1 MISSFKFMIFD
12 FKHIVVLCLLSFSAA
27 VFSPAKAQEI
37 NCTVTVNSDQI
48 EGSNKQVYE
57 TLKAAIEEY
66 MNQNRWTNMT
76 YAEQEKIE
84 CSMLIVVKSVNGN
97 SYNCEMTLQS
107 RRPVYGTTYT
117 TPILNFKDNAFNFT
131 YQEFDRI
138 EWQQNQ
144 FTTNLTAMLAYYCY
158 LIIGH
163 DQDSFQRLGGTPY
176 FEICEQIVSACQSAT
191 MDNIEQKGWL
201 AFDSN
206 RNRYALINNLLDEAF
221 KKYRN
226 FYYEYHRLGLDEM
239 SGNVA
244 NGRARIAEGLPV
256 LKEAY
261 RARPATY
268 VINTFLDAKADE
280 LVDIFKKGT
289 DKEKKTVYDLLTD
302 IDPTRQA
309 TYDRMNE
316 N

>member
-1 MISSFKFMIFD
+1 MICD
-12 FKHIVVLCLLSFSAA
+12 LRYIVLGLFSMWFVSAG
-27 VFSPAKAQEI
+27 AQEL
-37 NCTVTVNSDQI
+37 NCTVTINSDQI

-57 TLKAAIEEY
+57 TLKQGIEEY

-76 YAEQEKIE
+76 FAETEKIE
-84 CSMLIVVKSVNGN
+84 CSMLIVVKQVLGN
-97 SYNCEMTLQS
+97 SYSCEMTLQS

-117 TPILNFKDNAFNFT
+117 TPLLNFKDNAFNFT

-163 DQDSFQRLGGTPY
+163 DMDSYQRLGGTPC
-176 FEICEQIVSACQSAT
+176 FRMCEEIVNACQSAS
-191 MDNIEQKGWL
+191 MEGSEQKGWL

-206 RNRYALINNLLDEAF
+206 RNRYAMINNLQDEAF

-239 SGNVA
+239 SGNVT

-280 LVDIFKKGT
+280 LVDIFRKGT
-289 DKEKKTVYDLLTD
+289 DKEKKEVYDLLID
-302 IDPTRQA
+302 IDPTRQN
-309 TYDRMNE
+309 TYDRINE
-316 N
+316 

>member
-1 MISSFKFMIFD
+1 MISNFRFIAIFLVSL
-12 FKHIVVLCLLSFSAA
+12 IGIASLR
-27 VFSPAKAQEI
+27 AQEI

-57 TLKAAIEEY
+57 TLKSAIEEY

-76 YAEQEKIE
+76 FAEQEKID
-84 CSMLIVVKSVNGN
+84 CSMMLVVKAVADNMYS
-97 SYNCEMTLQS
+97 CEMTLQS

-117 TPILNFKDNAFNFT
+117 TPLLNFVDRNFNFT

-138 EWQQNQ
+138 EYQQNQ

-163 DQDSFQRLGGTPY
+163 DMDSYQRLGGTPF
-176 FEICEQIVSACQSAT
+176 FEQCENIVNACQSAS
-191 MDNIEQKGWL
+191 MDNSEQKGWL

-226 FYYEYHRLGLDEM
+226 YYYEYHRLGLDEM

-244 NGRARIAEGLPV
+244 NGRARIAEGISV

-289 DKEKKTVYDLLTD
+289 DKEKKEVYELLVD
-302 IDPTRQA
+302 IDPTRQN

>member
-1 MISSFKFMIFD
+1 MTF
-12 FKHIVVLCLLSFSAA
+12 A
-27 VFSPAKAQEI
+27 
-37 NCTVTVNSDQI
+37 
-48 EGSNKQVYE
+48 E
-57 TLKAAIEEY
+57 T
-66 MNQNRWTNMT
+66 
-76 YAEQEKIE
+76 EKIE
-84 CSMLIVVKSVNGN
+84 CSMLIVVKQVLGN
-97 SYNCEMTLQS
+97 SYSCEMTLQS

-117 TPILNFKDNAFNFT
+117 TPLLNFKDNAFNFT

-163 DQDSFQRLGGTPY
+163 DMDSYQRLGGTPC
-176 FEICEQIVSACQSAT
+176 FRMCEEIVNACQSAS
-191 MDNIEQKGWL
+191 MEGSEQKGWL

-206 RNRYALINNLLDEAF
+206 RNRYAMINNLQDEAF

-239 SGNVA
+239 SGNVT

-280 LVDIFKKGT
+280 LVDIFRKGT
-289 DKEKKTVYDLLTD
+289 DKEKKEVYDLLID
-302 IDPTRQA
+302 IDPTRQN
-309 TYDRMNE
+309 TYDRINE
-316 N
+316 

>member
-1 MISSFKFMIFD
+1 MIYD
-12 FKHIVVLCLLSFSAA
+12 LRYIVLGLFSMWFVSAG
-27 VFSPAKAQEI
+27 AQEL
-37 NCTVTVNSDQI
+37 NCTVTINSDQI

-57 TLKAAIEEY
+57 TLKQGIEEY

-76 YAEQEKIE
+76 FAETEKIE
-84 CSMLIVVKSVNGN
+84 CSMLIVVKQVLGN
-97 SYNCEMTLQS
+97 SYSCEMTLQS

-117 TPILNFKDNAFNFT
+117 TPLLNFKDNAFNFT

-163 DQDSFQRLGGTPY
+163 DLDSYQRLGGTPC
-176 FEICEQIVSACQSAT
+176 FRMCEEIVNACQSAS
-191 MDNIEQKGWL
+191 MEGSEQKGWL

-206 RNRYALINNLLDEAF
+206 RNRYALINNLQDEAF

-239 SGNVA
+239 SGNVT

-280 LVDIFKKGT
+280 LVDIFRKGT
-289 DKEKKTVYDLLTD
+289 DKEKKEVYDLLID
-302 IDPTRQA
+302 IDPTRQN

-316 N
+316 

>member
-1 MISSFKFMIFD
+1 MRKILLALALTWAVGIS
-12 FKHIVVLCLLSFSAA
+12 
-27 VFSPAKAQEI
+27 AQEL
-37 NCTVTVNSDQI
+37 NCTVTINSDMI
-48 EGSNKQVYE
+48 DGSNKQVYE
-57 TLKAAIEEY
+57 TLKTAIEEY
-66 MNQNRWTNMT
+66 ISQNRWTNMT

-84 CSMLIVVKSVNGN
+84 CSMLIVVKAVNDN
-97 SYNCEMTLQS
+97 TYTCEMTLQS

-117 TPILNFKDNAFNFT
+117 TPLLNFKDNAFNFT

-176 FEICEQIVSACQSAT
+176 FEICEQIVSACQSAS
-191 MDNIEQKGWL
+191 MDNLEQKGWL
-201 AFDSN
+201 TFDSN
-206 RNRYALINNLLDEAF
+206 RNRYALISNLLDESF

-268 VINTFLDAKADE
+268 VINTFLDAKAEE

-316 N
+316 

>member
-1 MISSFKFMIFD
+1 MRKVI
-12 FKHIVVLCLLSFSAA
+12 LALALTLA
-27 VFSPAKAQEI
+27 VGVSAQEI
-37 NCTVTVNSDQI
+37 NCTVTVNSEQI
-48 EGSNKQVYE
+48 EGSNKQVFE
-57 TLKAAIEEY
+57 TLKTAIEEY

-76 YAEQEKIE
+76 YAMHEKIE
-84 CSMLIVVKSVNGN
+84 CSMLIVVKKMEDNMFT
-97 SYNCEMTLQS
+97 CEMTLQS

-117 TPILNFKDNAFNFT
+117 TPLLNFKDNAFNFT

-138 EWQQNQ
+138 EYQQNQ

-163 DQDSFQRLGGTPY
+163 DQDSFTRLGGTPF
-176 FEICEQIVSACQSAT
+176 FEQCEDIVNACQSAS
-191 MDNIEQKGWL
+191 MENLEQKGWL

-226 FYYEYHRLGLDEM
+226 YYYEYHRLGLDEM
-239 SGNVA
+239 SSNVT
-244 NGRARIAEGLPV
+244 NGRARIAEGMPV
-256 LKEAY
+256 LREAY

-280 LVDIFKKGT
+280 LVDIFKQGT
-289 DKEKKTVYDLLTD
+289 DKEKQDVYTILTD
-302 IDPTRQA
+302 IDPTRQN
-309 TYDRMNE
+309 TYEQIN

>member
-1 MISSFKFMIFD
+1 MISKFRYIAIFLVSLIGIASL
-12 FKHIVVLCLLSFSAA
+12 H
-27 VFSPAKAQEI
+27 AQEI
-37 NCTVTVNSDQI
+37 NCTVTINSDQI
-48 EGSNKQVYE
+48 EGSNKQVFG
-57 TLKAAIEEY
+57 TLKTAIEEY

-76 YAEQEKIE
+76 FAEQEKIE
-84 CSMLIVVKSVNGN
+84 CSMMLVVKAVADNMYS
-97 SYNCEMTLQS
+97 CEMTLQS

-117 TPILNFKDNAFNFT
+117 TPLLNFVDRNFNFT

-138 EWQQNQ
+138 EYQQNQ

-163 DQDSFQRLGGTPY
+163 DMDSYQRLGGTPF
-176 FEICEQIVSACQSAT
+176 FEQCENIVNACQSAS
-191 MDNIEQKGWL
+191 MDNSEQKGWL

-226 FYYEYHRLGLDEM
+226 YYYEYHRLGLDEM

-244 NGRARIAEGLPV
+244 NGRARIAEGISV

-289 DKEKKTVYDLLTD
+289 DKEKKEVYDLLVD
-302 IDPTRQA
+302 IDPTRQS

-316 N
+316 

>member
-1 MISSFKFMIFD
+1 MKRILL
-12 FKHIVVLCLLSFSAA
+12 HILFAMCAYVSAL
-27 VFSPAKAQEI
+27 AQEL
-37 NCTVTVNSDQI
+37 NCTVSINSDLI
-48 EGSNKQVYE
+48 EGSNKQVYA
-57 TLKAAIEEY
+57 TLQTAIEEY
-66 MNQNRWTNMT
+66 INQNRWTNMT
-76 YAEQEKIE
+76 FAEHEKIE
-84 CSMLIVVKSVNGN
+84 CSMMIIVKEAANN
-97 SYNCEMTLQS
+97 LYTCEMTLQS

-117 TPILNFKDNAFNFT
+117 TPLLNLNDASFNFT

-138 EWQQNQ
+138 EYQQNQ

-163 DQDSFQRLGGTPY
+163 DMDSYQRLGGTPY
-176 FEICEQIVSACQSAT
+176 FQACEEICNACQSAS

-221 KKYRN
+221 NKYRN
-226 FYYEYHRLGLDEM
+226 YYYDYHRLGLDEM
-239 SGNVA
+239 SANVT
-244 NGRARIAEGLPV
+244 NGRARIAEGIPV

-268 VINTFLDAKADE
+268 VINTFLDAKAEE
-280 LVDIFKKGT
+280 LVDIFRKGT
-289 DKEKKTVYDLLTD
+289 DKEKTDVYNLLID
-302 IDPTRQA
+302 IDPTRQN
-309 TYDRMNE
+309 TYDKINQ

>member
-1 MISSFKFMIFD
+1 MIYD
-12 FKHIVVLCLLSFSAA
+12 LRYIVLGLCSMWFVSAG
-27 VFSPAKAQEI
+27 AQEL
-37 NCTVTVNSDQI
+37 NCTVTINSDQI

-57 TLKAAIEEY
+57 TLKQGIEEY

-76 YAEQEKIE
+76 FAETEKIE
-84 CSMLIVVKSVNGN
+84 CSMLIVVKQVLDN
-97 SYNCEMTLQS
+97 SYSCEMTLQS

-117 TPILNFKDNAFNFT
+117 TPLLNFKDNAFNFT

-144 FTTNLTAMLAYYCY
+144 FTTNLTAMLAYYSY

-163 DQDSFQRLGGTPY
+163 DMDSYQRLGGTPC
-176 FEICEQIVSACQSAT
+176 FRMCEEIVNACQSAS
-191 MDNIEQKGWL
+191 MEGSEQKGWL

-206 RNRYALINNLLDEAF
+206 RNRYAMINNLQDEAF

-239 SGNVA
+239 SGNVT

-261 RARPATY
+261 RARPVTY

-280 LVDIFKKGT
+280 LVDIFRKGT
-289 DKEKKTVYDLLTD
+289 DKEKKEVYDLLID
-302 IDPTRQA
+302 IDPTRQN
-309 TYDRMNE
+309 TYDRINE
-316 N
+316 

>member
-1 MISSFKFMIFD
+1 MRRIILVVICWLLATGVIS
-12 FKHIVVLCLLSFSAA
+12 
-27 VFSPAKAQEI
+27 AQEI
-37 NCTVTVNSDQI
+37 NCTVTINSEQI

-57 TLKAAIEEY
+57 TLKSSIEEY

-76 YAEQEKIE
+76 YAEHEKIE
-84 CSMLIVVKSVNGN
+84 CSMLIVVKEVADNL
-97 SYNCEMTLQS
+97 YKCEMTLQS

-117 TPILNFKDNAFNFT
+117 TPLLNFKDNNFTFT
-131 YQEFDRI
+131 YQEYDRI
-138 EWQQNQ
+138 EWQQNT

-176 FEICEQIVSACQSAT
+176 FQQCEEIVNTCQSAS
-191 MDNIEQKGWL
+191 MDNAEQRGWL

-226 FYYEYHRLGLDEM
+226 FYYEYHRMGLDEM
-239 SGNVA
+239 SGNVT

-280 LVDIFKKGT
+280 LVDIFSKGT
-289 DKEKKTVYDLLTD
+289 EKEKRTVYEMLMD
-302 IDPTRQA
+302 IDPTRQN
-309 TYDRMNE
+309 TYERIN

>member
-1 MISSFKFMIFD
+1 MIFD
-12 FKHIVVLCLLSFSAA
+12 LRYIVLGLCSMWFVSAG
-27 VFSPAKAQEI
+27 AQEL
-37 NCTVTVNSDQI
+37 NCTVTINSDQI

-57 TLKAAIEEY
+57 TLKQGIEEY

-76 YAEQEKIE
+76 FAETEKIE
-84 CSMLIVVKSVNGN
+84 CSMLIVVKQVLGN
-97 SYNCEMTLQS
+97 SYSCEMTLQS

-117 TPILNFKDNAFNFT
+117 TPLLNFKDNAFNFT

-163 DQDSFQRLGGTPY
+163 DLDSYQRLGGTPC
-176 FEICEQIVSACQSAT
+176 FRMCEEIVNACQSAS
-191 MDNIEQKGWL
+191 MEGSEQKGWL

-206 RNRYALINNLLDEAF
+206 RNRYAMINNLQDEAF

-239 SGNVA
+239 SGNVT
-244 NGRARIAEGLPV
+244 NGRARIAAGLPV

-280 LVDIFKKGT
+280 LVDIFRKGT
-289 DKEKKTVYDLLTD
+289 DKEKKEVYDLLID
-302 IDPTRQA
+302 IDPTRQN
-309 TYDRMNE
+309 TYDRINE
-316 N
+316 

>member
-1 MISSFKFMIFD
+1 MKRIQPIFV
-12 FKHIVVLCLLSFSAA
+12 FLLCSLFL
-27 VFSPAKAQEI
+27 VPIRAQEI
-37 NCTVTVNSDQI
+37 KCTVTVNSDQI
-48 EGSNKQVYE
+48 EGSNKQVFE
-57 TLKAAIEEY
+57 TLKLAIEEY
-66 MNQNRWTNMT
+66 MNTNRWTNMT

-84 CSMLIVVKSVNGN
+84 CNMLLVVKAFEDNMFT
-97 SYNCEMTLQS
+97 CEMTLQS
-107 RRPVYGTTYT
+107 KRPVYGTAYT
-117 TPILNFKDNAFNFT
+117 TPLLNFMDKQFNFT

-138 EWQQNQ
+138 EYQQNQ

-163 DQDSFQRLGGTPY
+163 DQDSFQRLGGTP
-176 FEICEQIVSACQSAT
+176 FFQACEDIVNACQSAS
-191 MDNIEQKGWL
+191 MDQSEQKGWL

-226 FYYEYHRLGLDEM
+226 YYYEYHRLGLDEM
-239 SGNVA
+239 SGNVT
-244 NGRARIAEGLPV
+244 NGRARIAEGMPV

-280 LVDIFKKGT
+280 LADIFAKGT
-289 DKEKKTVYDLLTD
+289 DKEKKAVYEILMD
-302 IDPTRQA
+302 IDPTRQS
-309 TYDRMNE
+309 TYDRIN

>member
-1 MISSFKFMIFD
+1 MTI
-12 FKHIVVLCLLSFSAA
+12 
-27 VFSPAKAQEI
+27 
-37 NCTVTVNSDQI
+37 NSDQI
-48 EGSNKQVYE
+48 EGSNKQVFG
-57 TLKAAIEEY
+57 TLKTAIEEY

-76 YAEQEKIE
+76 FAEQEKIE
-84 CSMLIVVKSVNGN
+84 CSMMLVVKAVADNMYS
-97 SYNCEMTLQS
+97 CEMTLQS

-117 TPILNFKDNAFNFT
+117 TPLLNFVDRNFNFT

-138 EWQQNQ
+138 EYQQNQ

-163 DQDSFQRLGGTPY
+163 DMDSYQRLGGTPF
-176 FEICEQIVSACQSAT
+176 FEQCENIVNACQSAS
-191 MDNIEQKGWL
+191 MDNSEQKGWL
-201 AFDSN
+201 AFDSH
-206 RNRYALINNLLDEAF
+206 RNRYALINSLLDEAF

-226 FYYEYHRLGLDEM
+226 YYYEYHRLGLDEM

-244 NGRARIAEGLPV
+244 NGRARIAEGISV

-289 DKEKKTVYDLLTD
+289 DKEKKEVYDLLVD
-302 IDPTRQA
+302 IDPTRQS

-316 N
+316 

>member
-1 MISSFKFMIFD
+1 MRKILIA
-12 FKHIVVLCLLSFSAA
+12 LALTLA
-27 VFSPAKAQEI
+27 VGWVHAQEI
-37 NCTVTVNSDQI
+37 NCTVTINSDQI
-48 EGSNKQVYE
+48 EGSNKQVYA
-57 TLKAAIEEY
+57 TLKTAIEEY

-76 YAEQEKIE
+76 YADFEKIE
-84 CSMLIVVKSVNGN
+84 CSMLIVVKSAEDNL
-97 SYNCEMTLQS
+97 YKCEMTLQS

-117 TPILNFKDNAFNFT
+117 TPILNFKDNSFNFT

-138 EWQQNQ
+138 EYQQNQ

-163 DQDSFQRLGGTPY
+163 DQDSFQRLGGTP
-176 FEICEQIVSACQSAT
+176 FFQQCEEIVNACQSAS
-191 MDNIEQKGWL
+191 MGNSEQKGWL

-226 FYYEYHRLGLDEM
+226 YYYEYHRLGLDEM
-239 SGNVA
+239 SGNVT
-244 NGRARIAEGLPV
+244 NGRARIAEGMPV

-268 VINTFLDAKADE
+268 VINTFLDAKAEE
-280 LVDIFKKGT
+280 LVDIFSKGT
-289 DKEKKTVYDLLTD
+289 DKEKKEVYALLME
-302 IDPTRQA
+302 IDPTRQN
-309 TYDRMNE
+309 TYDKINE
-316 N
+316 D

>member
-1 MISSFKFMIFD
+1 MGYRLKV
-12 FKHIVVLCLLSFSAA
+12 IVIGLCSLFL
-27 VFSPAKAQEI
+27 VPLQAQEL
-37 NCTVTVNSDQI
+37 NCTVTINSDQI
-48 EGSNKQVYE
+48 EGSNKAVFE
-57 TLKAAIEEY
+57 TLKTAIQEY
-66 MNQNRWTNMT
+66 MSQNRWTNMT
-76 YAEQEKIE
+76 YAEHEKIE
-84 CSMLIVVKSVNGN
+84 CNMLIVVKKVEETL
-97 SYNCEMTLQS
+97 YTCEMTLQS

-117 TPILNFKDNAFNFT
+117 TPLLNFKDNNFVFS
-131 YQEFDRI
+131 YQEYDRI
-138 EWQQNQ
+138 EYQQNQ

-163 DQDSFQRLGGTPY
+163 DQDSFQRLGGTP
-176 FEICEQIVSACQSAT
+176 FFQQCEAIVQACQTASMENT
-191 MDNIEQKGWL
+191 EQRGWT

-206 RNRYALINNLLDEAF
+206 RNRYAIINNLLDEAF

-239 SGNVA
+239 AANVT

-268 VINTFLDAKADE
+268 IINTFLDAKCDE
-280 LVDIFKKGT
+280 LVDIFSKGT
-289 DKEKKTVYDLLTD
+289 DKEKKAVYEILND
-302 IDPTRQA
+302 IDPTRQN
-309 TYDRMNE
+309 TYDRIN

>member
-1 MISSFKFMIFD
+1 MRKIPFL
-12 FKHIVVLCLLSFSAA
+12 VLCLLSLSVA

-37 NCTVTVNSDQI
+37 HCTVTVNSDLI
-48 EGSNKQVYE
+48 DGSSKQVFE
-57 TLKAAIEEY
+57 TLRTSIEEY
-66 MNQNRWTNMT
+66 INQNRWTNMT

-84 CSMLIVVKSVNGN
+84 CSMLIVVKSFADNLWT
-97 SYNCEMTLQS
+97 CEMTLQS

-117 TPILNFKDNAFNFT
+117 TPLLNFKDNNFNFF
-131 YQEFDRI
+131 YQEYDRLD
-138 EWQQNQ
+138 WQQST

-163 DQDSFQRLGGTPY
+163 DQDSFQRMGGTP
-176 FEICEQIVSACQSAT
+176 FFKQCEQIVTVCQSAS
-191 MDNIEQKGWL
+191 MEALEQKGWV

-226 FYYEYHRLGLDEM
+226 YYYEYHRLGLDEM
-239 SGNVA
+239 SGNVT
-244 NGRARIAEGLPV
+244 NGRARIAEGIPV

-268 VINTFLDAKADE
+268 VINTFLDAKAEE

-289 DKEKKTVYDLLTD
+289 DVEKKTVYEVLND

-309 TYDRMNE
+309 TYDRINE
-316 N
+316 

>member
-1 MISSFKFMIFD
+1 MSYRLKVIVLTLCSLLCVPIS
-12 FKHIVVLCLLSFSAA
+12 
-27 VFSPAKAQEI
+27 AQEI
-37 NCTVTVNSDQI
+37 RCTVTINSDQI
-48 EGSNKQVYE
+48 EGSNKSIFE
-57 TLKAAIEEY
+57 TLKSSIEEY

-76 YAEQEKIE
+76 YAEHEKIE
-84 CSMLIVVKSVNGN
+84 CNMLIVIKSMENN
-97 SYNCEMTLQS
+97 MFTCEMTLQS

-117 TPILNFKDNAFNFT
+117 TPLLNFKDNAFNFT

-163 DQDSFQRLGGTPY
+163 DQDSFQRLGGTPF
-176 FEICEQIVSACQSAT
+176 FEVCEEIVNVCQSAS
-191 MDNIEQKGWL
+191 MDNIEQRGWL

-239 SGNVA
+239 SANA
-244 NGRARIAEGLPV
+244 TNGRARIAEGISV

-268 VINTFLDAKADE
+268 VINTFLDAKSEE

-289 DKEKKTVYDLLTD
+289 DKEKKDVYALLMD
-302 IDPTRQA
+302 IDPTRQT
-309 TYDRMNE
+309 TYDQMNE

>member
-1 MISSFKFMIFD
+1 MRKSILALALAL
-12 FKHIVVLCLLSFSAA
+12 VVG
-27 VFSPAKAQEI
+27 VQAQELR
-37 NCTVTVNSDQI
+37 CSVTVNSDKI
-48 EGSNKQVYE
+48 EGSSKEVFE
-57 TLKAAIEEY
+57 TLRKSIEEY
-66 MNQNRWTNMT
+66 MNNNRWTNMT
-76 YAEQEKIE
+76 YAEFEKIE
-84 CSMLIVVKSVNGN
+84 CNMMILVNKVEGN
-97 SYNCEMTLQS
+97 LFSCEMTIQS
-107 RRPVYGTTYT
+107 KRPVYGTTYT
-117 TPILNFKDNAFNFT
+117 TPLLNFRDKNFNFT
-131 YQEFDRI
+131 YQEYDRI

-176 FEICEQIVSACQSAT
+176 FQQCEEIVNVCQSAS
-191 MDNIEQKGWL
+191 MEGVEQSGWR

-206 RNRYALINNLLDEAF
+206 RNRYALINNLLDDAF

-239 SGNVA
+239 SSNLKNA
-244 NGRARIAEGLPV
+244 RARIAEGMPT

-261 RARPATY
+261 RSRPATY

-280 LVDIFKKGT
+280 LVDIFSKGT
-289 DKEKKTVYDLLTD
+289 DKEKKDVYELLMD
-302 IDPTRQA
+302 IDATRQN
-309 TYDRMNE
+309 TYDRINE

>member
-1 MISSFKFMIFD
+1 MRRIILVVICWLLATGVIS
-12 FKHIVVLCLLSFSAA
+12 
-27 VFSPAKAQEI
+27 AQEI
-37 NCTVTVNSDQI
+37 NCTVTINSEQI

-57 TLKAAIEEY
+57 TLKSSIEEY

-76 YAEQEKIE
+76 YAEHEKIE
-84 CSMLIVVKSVNGN
+84 CSMLIVVKEVADNL
-97 SYNCEMTLQS
+97 YKCEMTLQS

-117 TPILNFKDNAFNFT
+117 TPLLNFKDNNFTFT
-131 YQEFDRI
+131 YQEYDRI
-138 EWQQNQ
+138 EWQQNT
-144 FTTNLTAMLAYYCY
+144 FTTNLTAMLTYYCY

-176 FEICEQIVSACQSAT
+176 FQQCEEIVNTCQSAS
-191 MDNIEQKGWL
+191 MDNAEQRGWL

-226 FYYEYHRLGLDEM
+226 FYYEYHRMGLDEM
-239 SGNVA
+239 SGNVT

-280 LVDIFKKGT
+280 LVDIFSKGT
-289 DKEKKTVYDLLTD
+289 EMEKRTVYEMLMD
-302 IDPTRQA
+302 IDPTRQN
-309 TYDRMNE
+309 TYERIN

>member
-1 MISSFKFMIFD
+1 MKRILFYILFVA
-12 FKHIVVLCLLSFSAA
+12 HVCVNAY
-27 VFSPAKAQEI
+27 AQEL
-37 NCTVTVNSDQI
+37 NCTVSINSDLI
-48 EGSNKQVYE
+48 EGSNKQVYT
-57 TLKAAIEEY
+57 TLQTAIEEY

-76 YAEQEKIE
+76 FAEHEKIE
-84 CSMLIVVKSVNGN
+84 CSMMIIVKEAADNL
-97 SYNCEMTLQS
+97 YTCEMTLQS
-107 RRPVYGTTYT
+107 RRPVYGSTYT
-117 TPILNFKDNAFNFT
+117 TPLLNLNDASFNFT

-138 EWQQNQ
+138 EYQQNQ

-163 DQDSFQRLGGTPY
+163 DMDSYQRLGGTPY
-176 FEICEQIVSACQSAT
+176 FQACEEIVNACQSAS

-206 RNRYALINNLLDEAF
+206 KNRYALINNLLDEAF
-221 KKYRN
+221 SKYRN
-226 FYYEYHRLGLDEM
+226 YYYDYHRLGLDEM
-239 SGNVA
+239 SANVT

-268 VINTFLDAKADE
+268 VINTFLDAKAEE
-280 LVDIFKKGT
+280 LVDIFRKGT
-289 DKEKKTVYDLLTD
+289 DKEKTDVYNILMD
-302 IDPTRQA
+302 IDPTRQN
-309 TYDRMNE
+309 TYDKINQ

>member
-1 MISSFKFMIFD
+1 MIFD
-12 FKHIVVLCLLSFSAA
+12 LRYIVLGLFSMWFVSAG
-27 VFSPAKAQEI
+27 AQEL
-37 NCTVTVNSDQI
+37 NCTVTINSDQI

-57 TLKAAIEEY
+57 TLKQGIEEY

-76 YAEQEKIE
+76 FAETEKIE
-84 CSMLIVVKSVNGN
+84 CSMLIVVKQVLGN
-97 SYNCEMTLQS
+97 SYSCEMTLQS

-117 TPILNFKDNAFNFT
+117 TPLLNFKDNAFNFT

-163 DQDSFQRLGGTPY
+163 DMDSYQRLGGTPC
-176 FEICEQIVSACQSAT
+176 FRMCEEIVNACQSAS
-191 MDNIEQKGWL
+191 MEGSEQKGWL

-206 RNRYALINNLLDEAF
+206 RNRYAMINNLQDEAF

-239 SGNVA
+239 SGNVT

-280 LVDIFKKGT
+280 LVDIFRKGT
-289 DKEKKTVYDLLTD
+289 DKEKKEVYDLLID
-302 IDPTRQA
+302 IDPTRQN
-309 TYDRMNE
+309 TYDRINE
-316 N
+316 